1 MIKVDKWTKEH
12 GIKFLKEVGIKKGD
26 IIFDCCCGEGNYT
39 IPAARI
45 AGKNGTVYAMD
56 MNKNKLSTLIE
67 KSNLEN
73 LINIKIIET
82 EFKKSIP
89 LPDKSIDIVLLYDI
103 FWYFSIE
110 NTRLSILLDEV
121 YRILKDNGLISV
133 YPEHVDTDK
142 LKQII
147 TNANFRLEKELSSIV
162 IHDNNLKKRNIW
174 NFKKSLK

>member
-12 GIKFLKEVGIKKGD
+12 GVKFLKEVGIKKGD

-56 MNKNKLSTLIE
+56 MNKNKLDTLKE
-67 KSNLEN
+67 KFNSEN
-73 LINIKIIET
+73 LINIKIIKT

-89 LPDKSIDIVLLYDI
+89 LADKSIDMVLLYDI

-110 NTRLSILLDEV
+110 DIRLSVLLDEV
-121 YRILKDNGLISV
+121 YRTLKDNGLISV
-133 YPEHVDTDK
+133 YPEHVDINK
-142 LKQII
+142 LKQKII
-147 TNANFRLEKELSSIV
+147 NSNFILERELFNTI
-162 IHDNNLKKRNIW
+162 IHDNNLQKRHIW
-174 NFKKSLK
+174 NFRKVLK

>member
-39 IPAARI
+39 LPAAEI
-45 AGKNGTVYAMD
+45 TNKNGMVYAMD
-56 MNKNKLSTLIE
+56 MNKNKIDTLKQ

-73 LINIKIIET
+73 LRNIKIIEK
-82 EFKKSIP
+82 EFKKVIP
-89 LPDKSIDIVLLYDI
+89 LADKSIDIVLLYDI

-110 NTRLSILLDEV
+110 DIRLSMLLGEV

-162 IHDNNLKKRNIW
+162 IHDNNLKKRYIW
-174 NFKKSLK
+174 NFKKVLK

>member
-1 MIKVDKWTKEH
+1 MIEVDKWTKEH
-12 GIKFLKEVGIKKGD
+12 SVKFLEEVGIKKGD
-26 IIFDCCCGEGNYT
+26 IVFDCCCGEGNYT

-56 MNKNKLSTLIE
+56 TNKNKLGTLKE
-67 KSNLEN
+67 KFNLEN

-110 NTRLSILLDEV
+110 DIRLSMLLGEV

-162 IHDNNLKKRNIW
+162 IHDNNLKKRYIW
-174 NFKKSLK
+174 NFKKVLK